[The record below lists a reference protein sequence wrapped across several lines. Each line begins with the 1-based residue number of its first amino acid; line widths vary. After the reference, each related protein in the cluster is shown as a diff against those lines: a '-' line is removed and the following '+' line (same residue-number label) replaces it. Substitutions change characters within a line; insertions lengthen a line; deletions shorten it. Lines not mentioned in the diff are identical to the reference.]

1 MNFFNLQKPF
11 YNDKKNIVLVGE
23 TGQGKSTLGNFL
35 LKKKVFEV
43 SSKSKSCT
51 AETVIED
58 SEQDNIQVIDTPG
71 LKDSEGRDATYFEK
85 MTKSL
90 KNEIKNLH
98 LIVVVLNFQNPRLDI
113 TIKKMIEKLCKVF
126 PKHLAYHI
134 AIVFTHYYIDVQE
147 KDDED
152 EEDEDNFLDPRQI
165 RITDYVPSLM
175 KIISSCTG
183 EPLLLTP
190 PVFFMNCKKKPDLE
204 TISERDRLIALAQN
218 YEPIKDIVV
227 TSYNSCKK
235 VDYEYDV
242 KTEDKGDEIWI
253 IKLRC
258 KKYIYDNGD
267 TKLDNKW
274 EVFSTD
280 KIKKNNEK
288 AINHNNINQTKKQNE
303 VSLCDQIGNFI
314 NLYIHCYG
322 SMKYQEEREER
333 AEKIGQKYGFK
344 DRFHDIII
352 GWSKVDETIE
362 KLGNKNKMKNSLKY
376 K

>member
-35 LKKKVFEV
+35 LKKKIFKV

-51 AETVIED
+51 EETVIEN

-71 LKDSEGRDATYFEK
+71 LKDSEGRDATYFEN
-85 MTKSL
+85 MTKRL

-134 AIVFTHYYIDVQE
+134 AIVFTHYIIDE
-147 KDDED
+147 NGKDDED
-152 EEDEDNFLDPRQI
+152 EEDEDNCSDPRQI
-165 RITDYVPSLM
+165 KITDYVPSLM

-183 EPLLLTP
+183 EPVLLTP
-190 PVFFMNCKKKPDLE
+190 PVFFMNCKKNSDPE

-218 YEPIKDIVV
+218 YEPITEIKV

-242 KTEDKGDEIWI
+242 KTEDKGEEIWI

-258 KKYIYDNGD
+258 KKYIYDNGE
-267 TKLDNKW
+267 TKLDNNW

-288 AINHNNINQTKKQNE
+288 VVNANNIKKE
-303 VSLCDQIGNFI
+303 PKPSLVDVISNFA
-314 NLYIHCYG
+314 NMYVHCYG
-322 SMKYQEEREER
+322 SMKYQEVREKN
-333 AEKIGQKYGFK
+333 AEKYGQKYGLK
-344 DRFHDIII
+344 DRVFDYII
-352 GWSKVDETIE
+352 GWGRIDEAIE
-362 KLGNKNKMKNSLKY
+362 QIGNKNKNSLKLNN

>member
-1 MNFFNLQKPF
+1 MNFFTLKKPF

-43 SSKSKSCT
+43 SSKSISCT
-51 AETVIED
+51 SETVIED

-134 AIVFTHYYIDVQE
+134 AIVFTHYYIDEQE

-152 EEDEDNFLDPRQI
+152 EEDEDNCLDPRQI
-165 RITDYVPSLM
+165 KITDYVPSLM

-190 PVFFMNCKKKPDLE
+190 PVFFMNCKKKPDLQ

-267 TKLDNKW
+267 SKLDNNW

-280 KIKKNNEK
+280 KIKKNNQNT
-288 AINHNNINQTKKQNE
+288 INANNINQIKKQKE
-303 VSLCDQIGNFI
+303 VSLGEQIGNFI

-322 SMKYQEEREER
+322 SMKYQEAREEE
-333 AEKIGQKYGFK
+333 AEKFGKKYRFR
-344 DRFHDIII
+344 DRIFDYCV
-352 GWSKVDETIE
+352 GWGRVDDTL
-362 KLGNKNKMKNSLKY
+362 KKMKNK

>member
-1 MNFFNLQKPF
+1 MNFLNKNKQF
-11 YNDKKNIVLVGE
+11 YNNKKNIVLVGE

-35 LKKKVFEV
+35 LKKKAFEV
-43 SSKSKSCT
+43 SSKSQSCT
-51 AETVIED
+51 AKTVIED

-71 LKDSEGRDATYFEK
+71 LKDSEGRDATYFEN
-85 MTKSL
+85 MTKKL

-98 LIVVVLNFQNPRLDI
+98 LIVIVLNFQNPRLDI
-113 TIKKMIEKLCKVF
+113 TIKEMIKKLCKVF

-134 AIVFTHYYIDVQE
+134 AIVFTHYSIE

-152 EEDEDNFLDPRQI
+152 EEDEDNNMDPRQI
-165 RITDYVPSLM
+165 KITDYVPSLM

-190 PVFFMNCKKKPDLE
+190 PVFFMNCKKKSDPE

-218 YEPIKDIVV
+218 YQPITDINI

-235 VDYEYDV
+235 IDYEYNV

-253 IKLRC
+253 LKLRC
-258 KKYIYDNGD
+258 KKFIYDNGE

-288 AINHNNINQTKKQNE
+288 AISNNLNQIKNKPE
-303 VSLCDQIGNFI
+303 VSLCEQISNYV

-322 SMKYQEEREER
+322 SMKYQEAREEQ
-333 AEKIGQKYGFK
+333 AESFGQKYGLK
-344 DRFHDIII
+344 DRLHDYII
-352 GWSKVDETIE
+352 GWTRVDEVME
-362 KLGNKNKMKNSLKY
+362 KTGNKKKNK
-376 K
+376 